1 MQKIKISRHGKVT
14 LIFACSL
21 ALSGCGAMAPN
32 TDKPQGIYL
41 GGATEISGDYGVKI
55 SDNIPEQGAQ
65 LTGISCKNKLWESA
79 PTNEAAIGVLKK
91 QAAAAGF
98 NSLYVS
104 SVEPD
109 PKALSK
115 NCWSAI
121 IATGLAFN
129 S

>member
-1 MQKIKISRHGKVT
+1 
-14 LIFACSL
+14 
-21 ALSGCGAMAPN
+21 MAPN

-55 SDNIPEQGAQ
+55 SENAPKQGAQ
-65 LTGISCKNKLWESA
+65 LTGISCKNKLWEPA
-79 PTNEAAIGVLKK
+79 PTNDAAIGVLKK

-98 NSLYVS
+98 NTLYVS
-104 SVEPD
+104 SIAPD
-109 PKALSK
+109 PNALSK

>member
-1 MQKIKISRHGKVT
+1 MLKINASRNKKLS

-21 ALSGCGAMAPN
+21 TLSGCGAMAPN

-41 GGATEISGDYGVKI
+41 GGANEISGDYGVTI
-55 SDNIPEQGAQ
+55 SDNMPTQGAQ

-98 NSLYVS
+98 NTLYVS

-121 IATGLAFN
+121 IATGLASN